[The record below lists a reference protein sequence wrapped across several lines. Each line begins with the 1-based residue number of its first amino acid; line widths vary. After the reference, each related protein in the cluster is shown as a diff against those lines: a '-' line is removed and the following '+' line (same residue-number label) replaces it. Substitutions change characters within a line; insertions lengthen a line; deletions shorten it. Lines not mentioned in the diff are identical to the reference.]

1 MLAGF
6 CINAYA
12 DFDFTEI
19 KDSPLKN
26 VRVGFYGDSIC
37 AAAADKGT
45 EYESVR
51 GWAGR
56 IGEMHNM
63 RWINHGVSAY
73 SVSNCRGE
81 RTIYSQLEPTID
93 KDYDMIILHG
103 GTNDAWDN
111 VGVGKMTEDFQSSK
125 RYTGNTFA
133 SGLEKL
139 FALIRERNPDAVVGY
154 IINFKFINAQKGAS
168 STYKD
173 ENGKTVTGSRL
184 NNMADYVEMTKQIC
198 DKWGVKY
205 LDLYSNDEL
214 TEKLHPYTTDANGK
228 KTYKTTY
235 LSDFIHPTSLGYNVI
250 YPYIEEYMLELWAQ
264 KLASETTT
272 AETTVAP
279 IPETTPVITVGEE
292 KKQGGC
298 KSSAGTALFSAI
310 TLAGACVVLRKK
322 KRGI

>member
-1 MLAGF
+1 MKSIFKRIFCIALCASMLAGF
-6 CINAYA
+6 CISVYA
-12 DFDFTEI
+12 DFDFTEV

-93 KDYDMIILHG
+93 KGYDMIILHG

-139 FALIRERNPDAVVGY
+139 FALIKERNPDVNIVAIDYDPGATK
-154 IINFKFINAQKGAS
+154 INQ
-168 STYKD
+168 
-173 ENGKTVTGSRL
+173 ENRIKLMLSCA
-184 NNMADYVEMTKQIC
+184 ADNLK
-198 DKWGVKY
+198 K
-205 LDLYSNDEL
+205 
-214 TEKLHPYTTDANGK
+214 NG
-228 KTYKTTY
+228 
-235 LSDFIHPTSLGYNVI
+235 
-250 YPYIEEYMLELWAQ
+250 
-264 KLASETTT
+264 
-272 AETTVAP
+272 
-279 IPETTPVITVGEE
+279 
-292 KKQGGC
+292 
-298 KSSAGTALFSAI
+298 
-310 TLAGACVVLRKK
+310 
-322 KRGI
+322 